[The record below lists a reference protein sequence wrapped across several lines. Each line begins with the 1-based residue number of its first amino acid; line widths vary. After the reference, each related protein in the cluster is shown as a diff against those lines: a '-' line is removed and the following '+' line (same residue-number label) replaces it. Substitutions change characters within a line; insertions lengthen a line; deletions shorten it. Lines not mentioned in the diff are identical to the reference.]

1 MVAPLISFTTALLLA
16 LVLTYKV
23 RGWAPRLGLLDV
35 PDAVRRVHDRPIPR
49 TGGVAIYGAVAFAL
63 AAAWLTGRL
72 PGHPGASGAGQVLKL
87 MVGGGGMFLL
97 GLWDD
102 ARDLP
107 PWLKLAGQTLVAA
120 CAFALGIRI
129 ETLGLAGGAPLP
141 GWLGFAVT
149 VFWLVGITNAF
160 NLIDGSDGVAAGS
173 AIFAALAVAGVLAV
187 GGDPWGTTVA
197 LTLAGASLG
206 FLFFNFPP
214 ASIFLGD
221 GGSLFLGFMLGALGV
236 MTSQKAP
243 TALAVLI
250 PVISFG
256 VPILDTL
263 LAVVRRFLRA
273 EPLFKADRRHIHHR
287 LRELGHSPRKVALLV
302 YMVSALFALL
312 SLLLVRPGG
321 HMQAAVFVVLGL
333 VVLIGVQRLDV
344 PELLELRRLVH
355 RGLHPRRVI
364 ARNVRIREAVAALGR
379 ARSGAEVV
387 AALEHALAAGE
398 FVRAELW
405 LPERL
410 GRVLADARAVQR
422 AHAGYRWA
430 WAAADRPSDELWEL
444 RLPFRG
450 ADGLD
455 AGQLCLWQRV
465 QDEHPLADVRLI
477 ATQLQPALVRALGR
491 IGDQGAVPALSPAP
505 RVAMAVAGGDRA
517 RLP

>member
-1 MVAPLISFTTALLLA
+1 MATPLISFATAFLLSLA
-16 LVLTYKV
+16 LTYKV
-23 RGWAPRLGLLDV
+23 RGWAPRLGLVDM
-35 PDAVRRVHDRPIPR
+35 PDGVRRVHDRPMPR
-49 TGGVAIYGAVAFAL
+49 AGGVAVYAAVALVLSVAW
-63 AAAWLTGRL
+63 AAGGL
-72 PGHPGASGAGQVLKL
+72 PGYPEASGAGLVLKL
-87 MVGGGGMFLL
+87 MAGGAGMFLL

-102 ARDLP
+102 ARQLP
-107 PWLKLAGQTLVAA
+107 ARVKLAGQVLVAVA
-120 CAFALGIRI
+120 AYVSGIRI
-129 ETLGLAGGAPLP
+129 DTLSLLGGPLP
-141 GWLGFAVT
+141 EWLSLGVT

-173 AIFAALAVAGVLAV
+173 AIFAALAVAAVLALS
-187 GGDPWGTTVA
+187 GDPWGTTVA
-197 LTLAGASLG
+197 LTLAGAALG

-221 GGSLFLGFMLGALGV
+221 SGSLFLGFMLGALGV

-364 ARNVRIREAVAALGR
+364 ARNVRIREAVDALGR

>member
-35 PDAVRRVHDRPIPR
+35 PDAVRRVHDRPMPR
-49 TGGVAIYGAVAFAL
+49 AGGVAVYAAVALVLPVAW
-63 AAAWLTGRL
+63 AAGGL
-72 PGHPGASGAGQVLKL
+72 PGYPEASGAGQVLKL

-243 TALAVLI
+243 TALAV
-250 PVISFG
+250 
-256 VPILDTL
+256 
-263 LAVVRRFLRA
+263 
-273 EPLFKADRRHIHHR
+273 
-287 LRELGHSPRKVALLV
+287 
-302 YMVSALFALL
+302 
-312 SLLLVRPGG
+312 
-321 HMQAAVFVVLGL
+321 
-333 VVLIGVQRLDV
+333 
-344 PELLELRRLVH
+344 
-355 RGLHPRRVI
+355 
-364 ARNVRIREAVAALGR
+364 
-379 ARSGAEVV
+379 
-387 AALEHALAAGE
+387 
-398 FVRAELW
+398 
-405 LPERL
+405 
-410 GRVLADARAVQR
+410 
-422 AHAGYRWA
+422 
-430 WAAADRPSDELWEL
+430 
-444 RLPFRG
+444 
-450 ADGLD
+450 
-455 AGQLCLWQRV
+455 
-465 QDEHPLADVRLI
+465 
-477 ATQLQPALVRALGR
+477 
-491 IGDQGAVPALSPAP
+491 
-505 RVAMAVAGGDRA
+505 
-517 RLP
+517 

>member
-1 MVAPLISFTTALLLA
+1 MATPLISFATAFLLSLA
-16 LVLTYKV
+16 LTYKV
-23 RGWAPRLGLLDV
+23 RGWAPRLGLVDM
-35 PDAVRRVHDRPIPR
+35 PDGVRRVHDRPMPR
-49 TGGVAIYGAVAFAL
+49 AGGVAVYAAVALVLPVAW
-63 AAAWLTGRL
+63 AAGGL
-72 PGHPGASGAGQVLKL
+72 PGYPEASGAGLVLKL
-87 MVGGGGMFLL
+87 LAGGAGMFLL

-102 ARDLP
+102 ARQLSARV
-107 PWLKLAGQTLVAA
+107 KLAGQVLVAVA
-120 CAFALGIRI
+120 AYVSGIRI
-129 ETLGLAGGAPLP
+129 DTLSLLGGPLP
-141 GWLGFAVT
+141 EWLSLGVT

-173 AIFAALAVAGVLAV
+173 AIFAALAVAAVLALS
-187 GGDPWGTTVA
+187 GDPWGTTVA
-197 LTLAGASLG
+197 LTLAGAALG

-221 GGSLFLGFMLGALGV
+221 SGSLFLGFMLGALGV
-236 MTSQKAP
+236 ITSQKAP
-243 TALAVLI
+243 TALAVVI

-287 LRELGHSPRKVALLV
+287 LRELGHSPRKVALVV
-302 YMVSALFALL
+302 YAASALFALL

-321 HMQAAVFVVLGL
+321 HMQAAVFVVVGL
-333 VVLIGVQRLDV
+333 VVLIGVQRLDI

-364 ARNVRIREAVAALGR
+364 ARNVRIREAVDALGR

>member
-1 MVAPLISFTTALLLA
+1 M
-16 LVLTYKV
+16 
-23 RGWAPRLGLLDV
+23 
-35 PDAVRRVHDRPIPR
+35 
-49 TGGVAIYGAVAFAL
+49 
-63 AAAWLTGRL
+63 
-72 PGHPGASGAGQVLKL
+72 
-87 MVGGGGMFLL
+87 
-97 GLWDD
+97 
-102 ARDLP
+102 
-107 PWLKLAGQTLVAA
+107 
-120 CAFALGIRI
+120 
-129 ETLGLAGGAPLP
+129 
-141 GWLGFAVT
+141 
-149 VFWLVGITNAF
+149 
-160 NLIDGSDGVAAGS
+160 
-173 AIFAALAVAGVLAV
+173 
-187 GGDPWGTTVA
+187 
-197 LTLAGASLG
+197 
-206 FLFFNFPP
+206 
-214 ASIFLGD
+214 
-221 GGSLFLGFMLGALGV
+221 
-236 MTSQKAP
+236 
-243 TALAVLI
+243 I
-250 PVISFG
+250 PVILFG

>member
-1 MVAPLISFTTALLLA
+1 MATPLISFATAFLLSLA
-16 LVLTYKV
+16 LTYKV
-23 RGWAPRLGLLDV
+23 RGWAPRLGLVDM
-35 PDAVRRVHDRPIPR
+35 PDGVRRVHDRPMPR
-49 TGGVAIYGAVAFAL
+49 AGGVAVYAAVALVLPVAW
-63 AAAWLTGRL
+63 AAGGL
-72 PGHPGASGAGQVLKL
+72 PGYPEASGAGLVLKL
-87 MVGGGGMFLL
+87 MAGGAGMFLL

-102 ARDLP
+102 ARQLP
-107 PWLKLAGQTLVAA
+107 ARVKLAGQVLVAVA
-120 CAFALGIRI
+120 AYVSGIRI
-129 ETLGLAGGAPLP
+129 DTLSLLGGPLP
-141 GWLGFAVT
+141 EWLSLGVT

-173 AIFAALAVAGVLAV
+173 AIFAALAVAAVLAL

-221 GGSLFLGFMLGALGV
+221 SGSLFLGFMLGALGV
-236 MTSQKAP
+236 ITSQKAP
-243 TALAVLI
+243 TALAVVI

-256 VPILDTL
+256 VPILDTF
-263 LAVVRRFLRA
+263 LAIVRRFLRG
-273 EPLFKADRRHIHHR
+273 EPVFKADRGHIHHR
-287 LRELGHSPRKVALLV
+287 LRELGHSPRKVALVV
-302 YMVSALFALL
+302 YAASALFALL
-312 SLLLVRPGG
+312 SLLLVRPAG

-364 ARNVRIREAVAALGR
+364 ARNVRIREAVDALGR

>member
-1 MVAPLISFTTALLLA
+1 MATPLISFATAFLLSLA
-16 LVLTYKV
+16 LTYKV
-23 RGWAPRLGLLDV
+23 RGWAPRLGLVDM
-35 PDAVRRVHDRPIPR
+35 PDGVRRVHDRPMPR
-49 TGGVAIYGAVAFAL
+49 AGGVAVYAAVALVLPVAW
-63 AAAWLTGRL
+63 AAGGL
-72 PGHPGASGAGQVLKL
+72 PGYPEASGAGLVLKL
-87 MVGGGGMFLL
+87 MAGGTGMFLL

-102 ARDLP
+102 ARQLP
-107 PWLKLAGQTLVAA
+107 ARVKLAGQVLVAVA
-120 CAFALGIRI
+120 AYVSGIRI
-129 ETLGLAGGAPLP
+129 DTLSLLGGPLP
-141 GWLGFAVT
+141 EWLSLGVT

-173 AIFAALAVAGVLAV
+173 AIFAALAVAAVLAL

-197 LTLAGASLG
+197 LTLAGAALG

-221 GGSLFLGFMLGALGV
+221 SGSLFLGFMLGALGV

-243 TALAVLI
+243 TALAVVI

-364 ARNVRIREAVAALGR
+364 ARNVRIREAVDALGR

>member
-1 MVAPLISFTTALLLA
+1 MATPLISFATAFLLSLA
-16 LVLTYKV
+16 LTYKV
-23 RGWAPRLGLLDV
+23 RGWAPRLGLVDM
-35 PDAVRRVHDRPIPR
+35 PDGVRRVHDRPMPR
-49 TGGVAIYGAVAFAL
+49 AGGVAVYAAVALVL
-63 AAAWLTGRL
+63 AVAWAAGGL
-72 PGHPGASGAGQVLKL
+72 PGYPEASGAGLVLKL
-87 MVGGGGMFLL
+87 MAGGAGMFLL

-102 ARDLP
+102 ARQLP
-107 PWLKLAGQTLVAA
+107 ARVKLAGQVLVAVA
-120 CAFALGIRI
+120 AYVSGIRI
-129 ETLGLAGGAPLP
+129 DTLSLLGGPLP
-141 GWLGFAVT
+141 EWLSLGVT

-173 AIFAALAVAGVLAV
+173 AIFAALAVAAVLAL

-197 LTLAGASLG
+197 LTLAGAALG

-221 GGSLFLGFMLGALGV
+221 SGSLFLGFMLGALGV
-236 MTSQKAP
+236 ITSQKAP

-364 ARNVRIREAVAALGR
+364 ARNVRIREAVDALGR